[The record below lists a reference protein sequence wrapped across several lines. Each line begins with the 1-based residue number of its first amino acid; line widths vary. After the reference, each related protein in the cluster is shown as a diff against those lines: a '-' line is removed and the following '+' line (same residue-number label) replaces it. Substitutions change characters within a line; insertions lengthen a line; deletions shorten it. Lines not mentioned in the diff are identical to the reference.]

1 MRPDKSHLTA
11 VSRKEMSLPLQHIMK
26 KYTIHHKKI
35 LDYGCGRGED
45 VRQLLSRAIKVE
57 GYDPYYQ
64 PERPA
69 GTFSVVLCTYVLNVL
84 DPRKVDDVIEDVF
97 KYLNKW
103 GVAFFTVRR
112 NIRKE
117 GFTSKGTQQWMVHL
131 PFEKEL
137 ETSEFCIYKVKK
149 TW

>member
-1 MRPDKSHLTA
+1 MSLDKSHLTA
-11 VSRKEMSLPLQHIMK
+11 VSRDEMSLPLQHILE
-26 KYTIHHKKI
+26 KYTIHHQRI

-45 VRQLLSRAIKVE
+45 VRQLLSRAIRVE

-69 GTFSVVLCTYVLNVL
+69 GLFSVVLCTYVLNVL

-97 KYLNKW
+97 KYTKKY
-103 GVAFFTVRR
+103 GTVFFTVRR
-112 NIRKE
+112 NIIKE
-117 GFTSKGTQQWMVHL
+117 GFTFKGTQQWMVYL
-131 PFEKEL
+131 PFDKEL
-137 ETSEFCIYKVKK
+137 ETSKLCIYKVKK